1 MLLVVVYNEFINEAL
16 NLHCVKSVRIQSY
29 SGPYFPAFGLNK
41 GRNGVSLPIQF
52 ECGEIQTRITPN
64 TNIFHAVRILKNFLC
79 KTKGILIHSFPTHP
93 FYTP

>member
-16 NLHCVKSVRIQSY
+16 NLHYVKSVRIQSY